1 MVKMAE
7 IIRGAQE
14 MARAKQK
21 QLQAVC
27 ELEDSM
33 SAASPGDRQCHS
45 EEAGS

>member
-27 ELEDSM
+27 ELEDSRKC
-33 SAASPGDRQCHS
+33 S
-45 EEAGS
+45 